1 MDGGGERSLNCYPW
15 MTAREMKHSE
25 QEDKE
30 KPQQP
35 ALQEDPVGSGGGGG
49 G

>member
-1 MDGGGERSLNCYPW
+1 
-15 MTAREMKHSE
+15 MKHSE

-35 ALQEDPVGSGGGGG
+35 ALQEDPVGSGGGIKKLLFFRM
-49 G
+49 